1 MNTEGLVQ
9 AGQFQVP
16 NLKDTA
22 AKIRGK
28 SSLTQA
34 DIGAIADCIIKT
46 ENALSTLK
54 SLLAGIDSP
63 TWFPFIRVGYPEEDP
78 PLVADDNGLRIRG
91 NALVTGTIEASAF
104 NISQPVVVD
113 LVLTNNSPTA
123 GKVAWSSCTVV
134 YQGVEYAITGNNS
147 IEPLIWWVVGAGTF
161 TAGASFTPASDIFL
175 IATNTGGTADTA
187 WNKVA
192 NQGIQRSNFMGLFL
206 EGFKIQ
212 PPQEVTINLNTL
224 GDTNVIDL
232 TSQAGVL
239 LSIAVYVKTGTGS
252 TPSLQVYVDA
262 VDGVPGAGWL
272 LNVYELTTTFSR
284 KVHMAK
290 QFGDG
295 DGSTAGHYFSVDIG
309 FSYLNSIK
317 IIASC
322 AGAGT
327 GEVYVA
333 ATYALKIN

>member
-9 AGQFQVP
+9 AEQFQVP

-78 PLVADDNGLRIRG
+78 PLVADDNGLRLRG
-91 NALVTGTIEASAF
+91 DALVTGTIEASAF

-113 LVLTNNSPTA
+113 LVLTNNSPTS

-147 IEPLIWWVVGAGTF
+147 ISPLIWWVVGAGTF
-161 TAGASFTPASDIFL
+161 TAGASFTPASNIFL

-187 WNKVA
+187 WNKIA
-192 NQGIQRSNFMGLFL
+192 NQGVQRDNFMGMFL
-206 EGFKIQ
+206 EGFNLQ
-212 PPQEVTINLNTL
+212 PILEEEFDMSVAEVVDI
-224 GDTNVIDL
+224 IDE

-239 LSIAVYVKTGTGS
+239 IAISLYVKTSMGS
-252 TPSLQVYVDA
+252 SPSLSISVPN
-262 VDGVPGAGWL
+262 VDGEVSTFSFV
-272 LNVYELTTTFSR
+272 VYPNATTFGR
-284 KVHMAK
+284 NVQMLK
-290 QFGDG
+290 QHGSG
-295 DGSTAGHYFSVDIG
+295 DGSTAGDYFTIPIG
-309 FSYLNSIK
+309 ITFLSQLKVTVST
-317 IIASC
+317 
-322 AGAGT
+322 GGGTGT
-327 GEVYVA
+327 GEVYVGVLY
-333 ATYALKIN
+333 ATRIS